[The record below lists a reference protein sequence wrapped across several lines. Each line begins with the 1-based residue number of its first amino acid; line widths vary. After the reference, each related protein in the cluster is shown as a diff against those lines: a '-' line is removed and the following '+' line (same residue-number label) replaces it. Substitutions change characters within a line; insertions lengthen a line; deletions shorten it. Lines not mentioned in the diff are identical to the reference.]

1 MICKVHFN
9 ENLQSLEF
17 PLDSICFHFSFMS
30 MIPLALN
37 LLFWGWLSPKFGDD
51 LTCTLI
57 QKNKEATK
65 ALLELLKGKATL
77 KRNSLKTEN
86 S

>member
-57 QKNKEATK
+57 
-65 ALLELLKGKATL
+65 
-77 KRNSLKTEN
+77 
-86 S
+86 